1 MEKTGLAYSILAF
14 FTGLSGWT
22 AYALIF
28 GVLLACGFG
37 LPIPEDITLIAAG
50 ILAGTGKIS
59 VVGAYI
65 AGFVGV
71 LLGDSIL
78 FMIGRKYGRKA
89 FEWRI
94 FRKIFT
100 PKVIAKAEERIQE
113 NARMVCFI
121 ARFLPGLRAP
131 IYLTAGV
138 LQVRPIVFI
147 VQDGFAALISV
158 PVWIYLGQWAGSNM
172 DKAIE
177 KAQEFHVYLFIAVG
191 LLILFWIGK
200 MYWKKKKAEREETAS
215 A

>member
-1 MEKTGLAYSILAF
+1 MEKTGLAYKLLAF
-14 FTGLSGWT
+14 FTGLSGAP

-59 VVGAYI
+59 VFGAYI
-65 AGFVGV
+65 VGFGGV
-71 LLGDSIL
+71 LIGDSIL
-78 FMIGRKYGRKA
+78 FGIGRKYGRKA
-89 FEWRI
+89 FTWPV

-100 PKVIAKAEERIQE
+100 PKVIAKAEEKIQA
-113 NARMVCFI
+113 NAKKICFI

-138 LQVRPIVFI
+138 MRVPPTTFI
-147 VQDGFAALISV
+147 IQDGFAALISV

-172 DKAIE
+172 ELAIQKA
-177 KAQEFHVYLFIAVG
+177 KEFHIYLFIGIG
-191 LLILFWIGK
+191 LLLAFWIGK
-200 MYWKKKKAEREETAS
+200 YYWNKKKNQAAEA
-215 A
+215 

>member
-1 MEKTGLAYSILAF
+1 MEKTGLAYKLLAF

-22 AYALIF
+22 AYGLIF

-59 VVGAYI
+59 VAGAYI

-71 LLGDSIL
+71 LAGDSIL

-94 FRKIFT
+94 FKKIFT
-100 PKVIAKAEERIQE
+100 PKVIAKAEEKIQE
-113 NARMVCFI
+113 NAKMVCFI

-131 IYLTAGV
+131 VYLTAGV
-138 LQVRPIVFI
+138 LGVKPTTFLI
-147 VQDGFAALISV
+147 QDGFAALISV

-177 KAQEFHVYLFIAVG
+177 KAQEFHIYLFIG
-191 LLILFWIGK
+191 LGIFFVFWFGK
-200 MYWKKKKAEREETAS
+200 MYLKKKKAEKEA
-215 A
+215 